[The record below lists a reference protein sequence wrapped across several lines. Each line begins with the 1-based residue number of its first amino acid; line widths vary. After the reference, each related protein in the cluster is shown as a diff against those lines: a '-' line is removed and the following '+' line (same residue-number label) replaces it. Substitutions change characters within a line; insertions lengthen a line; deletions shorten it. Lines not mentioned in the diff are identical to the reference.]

1 MDYYETRRGPEALC
15 VSTVKNTGNYNG
27 KRVNLW
33 DIR

>member
-1 MDYYETRRGPEALC
+1 MDYYEMRRWRGVSC
-15 VSTVKNTGNYNG
+15 VSTVKNTGNHNG